1 MRSFL
6 QLFLK
11 PNLSFKKYLL
21 FAFLSTFASFIKYFL
36 YAKFFGEE
44 IFSYYSSVELFS
56 AYALYFGTLGVF
68 DGVSLLIPALK
79 SKSDYNQKNLI
90 IQESLTFIIIVT
102 LILNSIVGFFTFFY
116 LNFNM
121 VLIILVIS
129 YISLSNLYNYGL
141 MIINSHSNSVDFVK
155 LTFIKNI
162 FSISISLYVG
172 LSTNLYGLLISE
184 ASVLFFILLYI
195 SLFKKYFSLFK
206 LSLNLN
212 NAIIT
217 CKLGFPLLINN
228 ILNNGSRNIERFL
241 IISIGGIVLFG
252 NYSFASIVIAVA
264 LSIQGIL
271 LQYLMPRISTYK
283 NNIDILLTYVKYIDQ
298 LIFVIAALMII
309 FYPVFLF
316 IISFIS
322 DNLISGFSSGFSVMK
337 YLYFGM
343 LAQFFYLYQSFFFV
357 LKNTKILNFITLLSL
372 IVSILIS
379 FILLYN
385 GFTIEIVAISIV
397 INRLLFGI
405 IIRFL
410 LHHTYI
416 IKFNTKEII

>member
-1 MRSFL
+1 
-6 QLFLK
+6 
-11 PNLSFKKYLL
+11 
-21 FAFLSTFASFIKYFL
+21 
-36 YAKFFGEE
+36 
-44 IFSYYSSVELFS
+44 
-56 AYALYFGTLGVF
+56 
-68 DGVSLLIPALK
+68 
-79 SKSDYNQKNLI
+79 
-90 IQESLTFIIIVT
+90 
-102 LILNSIVGFFTFFY
+102 
-116 LNFNM
+116 
-121 VLIILVIS
+121 
-129 YISLSNLYNYGL
+129 
-141 MIINSHSNSVDFVK
+141 
-155 LTFIKNI
+155 
-162 FSISISLYVG
+162 
-172 LSTNLYGLLISE
+172 
-184 ASVLFFILLYI
+184 
-195 SLFKKYFSLFK
+195 
-206 LSLNLN
+206 
-212 NAIIT
+212 
-217 CKLGFPLLINN
+217 
-228 ILNNGSRNIERFL
+228 LNNGSRNIERFL